1 MTASMFSAN
10 DARAIGN
17 WRDVEIAVA
26 PRDAVTAQ
34 VEIAV
39 AGMFTH
45 ELAADAPAGGLLDL
59 DTAMGGA
66 VTRLRSDGIF
76 RAAPGEVLALSH
88 VVPPVKASTVLL
100 VGMGDPAAWKSATLH
115 GAVSAGA
122 AEVLRHDATSA
133 CFAPGLLDS
142 GIHTVDPDA
151 VAAQMLG
158 GLLHGLTASPDTS
171 LKFWIF
177 CTEAAHIESTHA
189 AFAKAFAAL
198 PNA

>member
-1 MTASMFSAN
+1 MTASTFSAN

-17 WRDVEIAVA
+17 WRGVEIAVA

-34 VEIAV
+34 VEIAA

-45 ELAADAPAGGLLDL
+45 ELAADGPAGGLLDL

-100 VGMGDPAAWKSATLH
+100 VGMGDPAAWEATTLH
-115 GAVSAGA
+115 GAVSAAA
-122 AEVLRHDATSA
+122 AEVLRRDAASA
-133 CFAPGLLDS
+133 CFAPSLLDS

-158 GLLHGLTASPDTS
+158 GLLRGLAASPDTS
-171 LKFWIF
+171 LNVWIF
-177 CTEAAHIESTHA
+177 CTGLAHIESTRA

-198 PNA
+198 PSA